1 MTSSQIIKYQ
11 HRKLKK
17 RKILQRAIAI
27 LIGGIIAAV
36 GLEIFLVPNSVIDGG
51 ITGISIMLA
60 HLTGI
65 PLGVFIFLLN
75 LPFIFIGRKQ
85 IGKTF
90 AFSTLFGIAVLS
102 FFTALFTP
110 VPAFTQDILLATIFG
125 GIVIGIGVGL
135 VIKFGGAMDG
145 TEILAILINKKFPFS
160 VGEIIMF
167 INVFILA
174 IAGFVFNWNRA
185 MYSIIAYIIAT
196 KTIDVV
202 VQGLDQSKSV
212 YIISDNYKEI
222 GIIVILLIHAFI
234 FPPNFTTIAGESL
247 QNIKNMLVKKL
258 EGLAVWLENGATN
271 KDYFIAEMDGMVW
284 SKLQDAFQDIS
295 KAENSMR
302 FNPFRSKSSLELK
315 LIKQKLTILRKEY
328 TIIERFYE
336 IILQWNEEKTMTKEE
351 IQYWSSTFIF
361 LGDALKNWTAE
372 ETLSVL
378 DNSSIYH
385 EHLKM
390 DATRF
395 LQILKT

>member
-1 MTSSQIIKYQ
+1 MTSSEIIKYQ
-11 HRKLKK
+11 HRKLRK

-27 LIGGIIAAV
+27 LIGGTIAAV

-51 ITGISIMLA
+51 ITGVSIMLA

-65 PLGVFIFLLN
+65 PLGVFIFILN

-90 AFSTLFGIAVLS
+90 ALSTLFGIAVLS

-202 VQGLDQSKSV
+202 VMGLDQSKSV

-222 GIIVILLIHAFI
+222 GDAILARLGRGVTYLKGEGAFTEDEKQVIFCIINRLEEAKLKTIVEELDDSAF
-234 FPPNFTTIAGESL
+234 
-247 QNIKNMLVKKL
+247 
-258 EGLAVWLENGATN
+258 LAFG
-271 KDYFIAEMDGMVW
+271 DIAEVRGGNF
-284 SKLQDAFQDIS
+284 KKKDI
-295 KAENSMR
+295 
-302 FNPFRSKSSLELK
+302 
-315 LIKQKLTILRKEY
+315 
-328 TIIERFYE
+328 
-336 IILQWNEEKTMTKEE
+336 
-351 IQYWSSTFIF
+351 
-361 LGDALKNWTAE
+361 
-372 ETLSVL
+372 
-378 DNSSIYH
+378 H
-385 EHLKM
+385 
-390 DATRF
+390 
-395 LQILKT
+395 